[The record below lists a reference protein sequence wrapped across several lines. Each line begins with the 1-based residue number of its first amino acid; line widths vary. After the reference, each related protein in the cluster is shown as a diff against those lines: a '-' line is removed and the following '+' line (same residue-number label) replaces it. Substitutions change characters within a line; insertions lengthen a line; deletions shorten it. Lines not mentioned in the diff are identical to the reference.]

1 MKSAK
6 EFVCSVVHAGK
17 SSENYVD
24 TRFRICKNLKRKTSL
39 AIPPDPDSVEL
50 PIKRAHLETFKC
62 LYSCKQMIQT
72 LDQEEF
78 GWKLI
83 DGELK
88 PMWFNGDQFPPS
100 ITRCRNKHTDRND
113 TNSEGSDPDDGPST
127 TI

>member
-50 PIKRAHLETFKC
+50 PIKRA
-62 LYSCKQMIQT
+62 T
-72 LDQEEF
+72 LGNIYMFIFLQA
-78 GWKLI
+78 
-83 DGELK
+83 
-88 PMWFNGDQFPPS
+88 
-100 ITRCRNKHTDRND
+100 ND
-113 TNSEGSDPDDGPST
+113 SNS
-127 TI
+127 